1 MTELNHLL
9 DKDGTLQP
17 DKLEETMQR
26 LDEGKK
32 EEILRNFDSFIGY
45 LGRRI
50 ELAEKLGLNEEQL
63 NALALKVA
71 SYLANHEEPR
81 NSEEK
86 LLKELWKVS
95 SKEEQQ
101 VLSRALV
108 NLARHTNN

>member
-9 DKDGTLQP
+9 DKNGTLQT
-17 DKLEETMQR
+17 DKLEETMER

-63 NALALKVA
+63 NSLALKVA
-71 SYLANHEEPR
+71 SYLADHEEPR

-86 LLKELWKVS
+86 LLKELWKVAN
-95 SKEEQQ
+95 KEQQ
-101 VLSRALV
+101 QMLARTLV
-108 NLARHTNN
+108 NLARNTNV